1 MLPLTVPSLLLIL
14 LHASAVISNYDCRWV
29 QHGDSSYYGDGESAD
44 EMDTRGIVKLNGTLP
59 FPPAIVEPVLVEFL
73 LELSNKIKR
82 RVYTVE
88 CEGFAE
94 IYAKLGELQNKTKG
108 RANAYAAPE
117 YQTVISLYTES
128 RCRFQSQG
136 VCSREQIIMNPKVQK
151 AFQTVLER
159 NTPKRWLSTKIWL
172 VAGIL
177 AAIFVATCCCCPCC
191 KYCCV
196 NKKPIEDTEAKIR
209 YGECHE
215 QPEQEYK
222 NMYPSLSVVD

>member
-117 YQTVISLYTES
+117 YQT
-128 RCRFQSQG
+128 
-136 VCSREQIIMNPKVQK
+136 